1 MSERIKFS
9 VDSEGETRKEEISN
23 KEFKEINRAKREQA
37 EKTLRASWE
46 TVYKAAATGGYEEAI
61 KAMNEWWGAEGD
73 FLEAGG
79 DWEKLHS
86 DLARN
91 LVRKGEDTIAKGN
104 LSKEQY
110 EKYQTVRDET
120 NPHTPS

>member
-1 MSERIKFS
+1 MSERIRFS

-23 KEFKEINRAKREQA
+23 KEFKEINSAKREQA

-61 KAMNEWWGAEGD
+61 KAHNEWWAGKGD

-79 DWEKLHS
+79 DWEQLHY
-86 DLARN
+86 DLASN
-91 LVRKGEDTIAKGN
+91 LIRKVEDTIVKGH
-104 LSKEQY
+104 LSEEQY
-110 EKYQTVRDET
+110 KKYKTLMDET